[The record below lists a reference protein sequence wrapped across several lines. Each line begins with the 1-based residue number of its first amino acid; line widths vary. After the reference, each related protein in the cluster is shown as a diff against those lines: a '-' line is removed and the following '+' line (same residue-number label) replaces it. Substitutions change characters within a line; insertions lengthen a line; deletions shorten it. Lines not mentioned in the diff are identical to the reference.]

1 MSFSAHIDNKKR
13 DILVLENGPMQGLGS
28 IIKKKKMYSISF
40 TSSLHHH
47 GANSYLFVNGT
58 EIY

>member
-13 DILVLENGPMQGLGS
+13 DKLVLENRPMQGLGS
-28 IIKKKKMYSISF
+28 ILTAEKMYSISF

-58 EIY
+58 